1 MCLFSIFYD
10 TKVRCFVCVN
20 VILHRMT
27 FFEWSFV
34 KNRKTAETSRVP
46 EQTLPVLHVIIVL
59 FLRDILV
66 NCTGGT
72 FFPIKKSCRPEVF

>member
-27 FFEWSFV
+27 VFEWSFV

-46 EQTLPVLHVIIVL
+46 EQTLPVLHVTRRRPKAL
-59 FLRDILV
+59 TRDVWVSERI
-66 NCTGGT
+66 TGMLDGNG
-72 FFPIKKSCRPEVF
+72 S